1 MNQATALAH
10 PNIAF
15 IKYWGDKDPDL
26 RIPMNGSLSMN
37 LDCLYSRTAVEFDPG
52 LKSDQLTIGG
62 RVPPEIAVQRVNRF
76 LNQVRHLAGF
86 HTFAKVT
93 SENNFP
99 TGSGIASSASGFAA
113 LSLAASTAAGLDLDQ
128 RELSR
133 LARLGSGSACR
144 SIPGGFVEWL
154 PGGDDESSYAISIA
168 AHDHWDLHDCIAVV
182 SREHKQ
188 TGSAAGHSLAASS
201 PLQKSRVTDTG
212 RRIDLCRNAILFR
225 DFQAFAEIVELDSN
239 LMHAVMMTS
248 QPQLYYWQ
256 PATLDVMQ
264 CVIEW
269 RAGGIP
275 VCFTIDAG
283 PNVHV
288 ITTGDNSA
296 AVMEKLNQIPG
307 VLEVLLGQPGREA
320 RLIDQETGGK

>member
-1 MNQATALAH
+1 
-10 PNIAF
+10 
-15 IKYWGDKDPDL
+15 
-26 RIPMNGSLSMN
+26 
-37 LDCLYSRTAVEFDPG
+37 VEFDPG

-76 LNQVRHLAGF
+76 LDQVRHLAGF

-188 TGSAAGHSLAASS
+188 TGSAAGHVLAASS

-212 RRIDLCRNAILFR
+212 RRIDFCRNAILYR

-269 RAGGIP
+269 RAGGFP